1 MVVVIGILGDCVIA
15 VVNPVVNP
23 LVWFAPGLSRCYL
36 DVVRLVASFGFDCMT
51 VCPSVA
57 VCGSVCPD
65 SCLSAGLSP

>member
-15 VVNPVVNP
+15 FVNPAVSP
-23 LVWFAPGLSRCYL
+23 LLWFAPGLSRCCL